1 MNYLESKVKYNKV
14 TEQGRV
20 KRATETYLV
29 DAMSYTE
36 AEAKTLQELEGVDD
50 IFIDSIKKSNIE
62 EVLKQPQ
69 PIDDAKWYKAKI
81 AVIDANPLGVEKKTF
96 RYLLIEGSNVDEAL
110 ETLQKELGKYVIP
123 VEIVSIGDSNIF
135 GIIEHE

>member
-1 MNYLESKVKYNKV
+1 M
-14 TEQGRV
+14 
-20 KRATETYLV
+20 
-29 DAMSYTE
+29 
-36 AEAKTLQELEGVDD
+36 
-50 IFIDSIKKSNIE
+50 
-62 EVLKQPQ
+62 KQPQ

>member
-14 TEQGRV
+14 TEEGRV

-50 IFIDSIKKSNIE
+50 IFIDSIK
-62 EVLKQPQ
+62 
-69 PIDDAKWYKAKI
+69 
-81 AVIDANPLGVEKKTF
+81 NPTSKKF
-96 RYLLIEGSNVDEAL
+96 
-110 ETLQKELGKYVIP
+110 
-123 VEIVSIGDSNIF
+123 
-135 GIIEHE
+135 

>member
-1 MNYLESKVKYNKV
+1 M
-14 TEQGRV
+14 
-20 KRATETYLV
+20 
-29 DAMSYTE
+29 
-36 AEAKTLQELEGVDD
+36 
-50 IFIDSIKKSNIE
+50 
-62 EVLKQPQ
+62 
-69 PIDDAKWYKAKI
+69 
-81 AVIDANPLGVEKKTF
+81 GVEKKTF

>member
-1 MNYLESKVKYNKV
+1 MNYLESKVKYNKG
-14 TEQGRV
+14 TEEGRV

-36 AEAKTLQELEGVDD
+36 AEAKTLQELEGVDG

-123 VEIVSIGDSNIF
+123 VEIVSIGDGNIF